1 MAEDKLILVD
11 IFDRP
16 VGSAGKAEA
25 HRRGLL
31 HRAFSVFLVSGNTML
46 IQQRA
51 LHKYHSGGLWSNACC
66 SHPRVGESL
75 TDAVYRRL
83 QEELGLQTP
92 CHEVGEFVY
101 RHEFSQE
108 LFEYE
113 YDHIFVG
120 EYSGEVKLNPEEA
133 MAMRWIGLNELADD
147 LRKKPQKYSVW
158 FLTAAPMVLTTLK
171 NKNYSKTSK

>member
-31 HRAFSVFLVSGNTML
+31 HRAFSVFLVSGNTMH

-66 SHPRVGESL
+66 SHPRVGEALS
-75 TDAVYRRL
+75 DAVQRRL
-83 QEELGLQTP
+83 QQELGLRTP
-92 CHEVGEFVY
+92 CREIGAFVY
-101 RHEFSQE
+101 HHKFSEE

-113 YDHIFVG
+113 YDHVFVG
-120 EYSGEVKLNPEEA
+120 EYTGRVTLNPEEA
-133 MAMRWIGLNELADD
+133 MAMQWVELDALAKD
-147 LRKKPQKYSVW
+147 LQQNPQKYSAW
-158 FLTAAPMVLTTLK
+158 FLTAAPMVLAELK
-171 NKNYSKTSK
+171 KG

>member
-66 SHPRVGESL
+66 SHPRVGEALS
-75 TDAVYRRL
+75 DAVQRRL
-83 QEELGLQTP
+83 QQELGLRTP
-92 CHEVGEFVY
+92 CREIGKFVY
-101 RHEFSQE
+101 HTGR
-108 LFEYE
+108 
-113 YDHIFVG
+113 VT
-120 EYSGEVKLNPEEA
+120 LNPKEA
-133 MAMRWIGLNELADD
+133 MAMQWVELDALAKD
-147 LRKKPQKYSVW
+147 LQQNPQKYSAW
-158 FLTAAPMVLTTLK
+158 FLTAAPMVLAELK
-171 NKNYSKTSK
+171 KG